1 MQINASKSKEMQG
14 RLLLFPCIPFA
25 DSGLFNGLRRK
36 KIKNFS
42 WILSRSLVVFK
53 APRGARKRPIATP
66 LLDSAHMKYNSR
78 SSLFQQGNSVL

>member
-42 WILSRSLVVFK
+42 WILSRSL
-53 APRGARKRPIATP
+53 GCIQ
-66 LLDSAHMKYNSR
+66 SASGR
-78 SSLFQQGNSVL
+78 SQTAHCNAAAGFCPYEI